1 MNDAMKHAPCPYLGC
16 VLPFWLALVLVV
28 ASEGL
33 WWPLGISGGLWPLG
47 ASEGLWW
54 PLGAS
59 GGRWGRLVAFGDFWA
74 SGDSGGLWG
83 RLVASGDF

>member
-1 MNDAMKHAPCPYLGC
+1 MNDAMKHAPCHYLGC
-16 VLPFWLALVLVV
+16 VLPFWFALVLVV

-54 PLGAS
+54 PLGAP

-74 SGDSGGLWG
+74 SGDSG
-83 RLVASGDF
+83 SF

>member
-33 WWPLGISGGLWPLG
+33 WWPLG
-47 ASEGLWW
+47 
-54 PLGAS
+54 AS

-74 SGDSGGLWG
+74 SGDSGSFWG
-83 RLVASGDF
+83 RLVASGNFWAAGDSGGLWGL